1 MNYPV
6 NLKKVIYT
14 SVVPVECGSERGTAF
29 FVAPDTLLTA
39 RHIVVDSAL
48 NNESVIVKTE
58 KQVLCDVDYITG
70 AGEPLDVVLLK
81 CKDYQQ
87 YDHLNLLADVFNEN
101 RQLTIIGYP
110 KELGNCSDIISIDVQ
125 DRLNTKKEDYD
136 TMVVRTDA
144 LPFTSYKGFSGSPVL
159 NEKGSVI
166 GVALQQYGNSIG
178 YISVKSIAELLE
190 KKGVGVSHDWQSE
203 DFSPLGRGTSQR
215 QVEKAIS
222 YAALRYNREL
232 HVADDDL
239 DREIDFFAERKIQN
253 DIESELQRIE
263 GIALSGNLNLGN
275 CLNGYKK
282 GEYEDLYQ
290 LLSEWKAKNNTTTPL
305 KVENFF
311 KNEFEKILPLNEKR
325 KMASVSIVK
334 LKGKAGIGK
343 THYICATAER
353 LSKQQNVY
361 LLFGSQFVE
370 NRDFET
376 QLYELMGIGEQN
388 LEKFNEAMEQE
399 ASNAIIMIDALNE
412 GATENFWNMAML
424 RMSNTLKANH
434 YIKLIVTFRD
444 DEKFDLQVY
453 CRPITLDGFG
463 SKTNEAIEKYFK
475 HYQIADEDG
484 NLRGKFKNEFNEP
497 LFLSIFCQVAHWDIK
512 YMTGNF
518 SYSDLF
524 HEYIKYRNDIVSKG
538 VDEDSHRN
546 VTEKALMKYANY
558 SLYYKNCNDIP
569 RQKARFYADQICRN
583 RTWSHNLLHWLLK
596 ENLMLPTGYE
606 GETLMF
612 GYQKMGDFLMAD
624 VFKRIKMTDKAKVD
638 FILEK
643 GSRSEYSS
651 YRRFIIA
658 LLSEWDLTPELL
670 EDKKSKNESMVRLI
684 LASLR
689 HNSKSNETIL
699 AWMQRN
705 SIYTLQILH
714 DFFSYLPLTIF
725 MDAHHVLKGMDM
737 ADRDKIWSVMVND
750 VYSRR
755 YDEARLERFIDI
767 LYDKTSNED
776 LKKVVIL
783 LCWMCTTPHPFVRGK
798 VMRRLVPLFEGNNS
812 MVSFSLDEF
821 HDCNDPYVVQVC
833 VCAIYGY
840 LLRKHEAKI
849 SAEIA
854 EKVLLY
860 FYQNNHAPEDI
871 LVRQWTMLILALAD
885 ELNANSE
892 YFHQIRPPFSSEN
905 PFASI
910 KDGKRN
916 IGEDYFGTSK
926 GSWKMHQT
934 LYGFSDF
941 KRYILGS
948 NSHDVSYVFVKKDNK
963 TVEAIPL
970 VDIMQLIANIAKHD
984 FGWND
989 ELGKLDDH
997 VYSEGRYNNVTERY
1011 GKKYLWLALYK
1022 ADALLSDCYEVVDE
1036 SRCVFSPELKDLE
1049 PIPYPWHTREYSRID
1064 PTILDKKDAVSYTS
1078 FQTSDIENVE
1088 NISDELWLSKDYP
1101 VQEPRLKVTDIDGS
1115 EWIVLTCYDG
1125 HKTDSEEDTVKDL
1138 FLFTN
1143 AAFVKNN
1150 ELEIFKDWAKDQNFY
1165 GRWMPERRNGSIEY
1179 LWNEYPWALTYK
1191 RTLRDMEDFHREY
1204 KGNPFTLCLSY
1215 EAQLQEEWIGLD
1227 ENEIS
1232 LREASM
1238 PEHRVM
1244 NSLNLY
1250 TAERGV
1256 VRDKADNTIVTRNFA
1271 IGKMNGLVMRKEY
1284 LEKYLSEN
1292 DMTLVFYSLGEK
1304 YVRGRDSYLNIGN
1317 RHDLS
1322 GAFYYVNGG
1331 IKDIQPMHI
1340 SNTLN
1345 NNNIKDEE

>member
-14 SVVPVECGSERGTAF
+14 SVVPVECGSERGTGF

-39 RHIVVDSAL
+39 RHVVVDSAL

-58 KQVLCDVDYITG
+58 KLVLCDVDYIAG
-70 AGEPLDVVLLK
+70 EGEPLDVVLLK

-136 TMVVRTDA
+136 TMVVRTDS
-144 LPFTSYKGFSGSPVL
+144 LPLTSYKGFSGSPVL

-166 GVALQQYGNSIG
+166 GVALQQYGNSMG

-203 DFSPLGRGTSQR
+203 DFSPLGRGTSQK

-239 DREIDFFAERKIQN
+239 DREIDLFANRKIQN
-253 DIESELQRIE
+253 EIESELQRIE
-263 GIALSGNLNLGN
+263 DLILGGSLDFGDCLKKKYPKGNFGTL
-275 CLNGYKK
+275 
-282 GEYEDLYQ
+282 YEN
-290 LLSEWKAKNNTTTPL
+290 LSEWRDSVKANKMKLSTLDFFNNGFVKFGSLL
-305 KVENFF
+305 KDCKLSNYSV
-311 KNEFEKILPLNEKR
+311 LLLTG
-325 KMASVSIVK
+325 MA
-334 LKGKAGIGK
+334 GMGK

-353 LSKQQNVY
+353 LCQHMNVY
-361 LLFGSQFVE
+361 LLFGSLFVE
-370 NRDFET
+370 DRDFET
-376 QLYELMGIGEQN
+376 QLYELMGIEGQN
-388 LEKFNEAMEQE
+388 LNKLNEKMVKVNA
-399 ASNAIIMIDALNE
+399 NAIIMIDALNE
-412 GATENFWNMAML
+412 GATETFWKVAM
-424 RMSNTLKANH
+424 RH
-434 YIKLIVTFRD
+434 IKELLDKYHNIKVVTSYRN
-444 DEKFDLQVY
+444 EE
-453 CRPITLDGFG
+453 GFG
-463 SKTNEAIEKYFK
+463 IPKSSCYNKQISGFRNKVDEAIAKYFK
-475 HYQIADEDG
+475 YYHIEDYG
-484 NLRGKFKNEFNEP
+484 NGLRNKFRIEFNEP
-497 LFLSIFCQVAHWDIK
+497 LFLSMFCQVARGDMK
-512 YMTGNF
+512 YMTGKF
-518 SYSDLF
+518 SYFDLF
-524 HEYIKYRNDIVSKG
+524 HEYLKYRNDIVSKG

-546 VTEKALMKYANY
+546 VTEKVLMQFANY
-558 SLYYKNCNDIP
+558 SLYYKDCNDIP
-569 RQKARFYADQICRN
+569 RRKARCYADQICRN
-583 RTWSHNLLHWLLK
+583 RTWSHNLLYWLLK
-596 ENLMLPTGYE
+596 ENLVLPSGYE

-612 GYQKMGDFLMAD
+612 GYQKLGDFLMAERF
-624 VFKRIKMTDKAKVD
+624 VNNKMTNKAKVD

-643 GSRSEYSS
+643 GSHQENYS
-651 YRRFIIA
+651 YWRFILA
-658 LLSEWDLTPELL
+658 LLPEWELTPVLL
-670 EDKKSKNESMVRLI
+670 ERTKKENHSMVSLI
-684 LASLR
+684 LNSLKHR
-689 HNSKSNETIL
+689 GKNNQAIFD
-699 AWMQRN
+699 WMQSNRVYN
-705 SIYTLQILH
+705 LRILH
-714 DFFSYLPLTIF
+714 DFLSNLSVDVFI
-725 MDAHHVLKGMDM
+725 DANHKLKKMNI
-737 ADRDKIWSVMVND
+737 ADRDKEWSPMVND
-750 VYSRR
+750 IYSSR
-755 YDEARLERFIDI
+755 YDEVRLERFIDI

-798 VMRRLVPLFEGNNS
+798 VMRKLVSLFDGNNS
-812 MVSFSLDEF
+812 MASFALDEF

-860 FYQNNHAPEDI
+860 FYQNNYAPEDI

-892 YFHQIRPPFSSEN
+892 YFHQIRPPFSSGN
-905 PFASI
+905 PFASV
-910 KDGKRN
+910 KDGKGN

-926 GSWKMHQT
+926 GSWKMYQT

-948 NSHDVSYVFVKKDNK
+948 NNHAVSYVFMKKDNK
-963 TVEAIPL
+963 KVDAIPL

-1036 SRCVFSPELKDLE
+1036 SRYVFSPELKDLE
-1049 PIPYPWHTREYSRID
+1049 PIPYPWHTHEYSRID
-1064 PTILDKKDAVSYTS
+1064 PTILDKQDAVSYTS
-1078 FQTSDIENVE
+1078 FQTSDMENVE

-1115 EWIVLTCYDG
+1115 EWIVLTCDDG
-1125 HKTDSEEDTVKDL
+1125 HKTDSKADTVKDL

-1143 AAFVKNN
+1143 ASFVKNN

-1179 LWNEYPWALTYK
+1179 LWNEYPWAQTYK
-1191 RTLRDMEDFHREY
+1191 RTLRDMEDSCKDHKGKKFHLY
-1204 KGNPFTLCLSY
+1204 LSY

-1227 ENEIS
+1227 ENEIN

-1244 NSLNLY
+1244 ECLDLY

-1256 VRDKADNTIVTRNFA
+1256 VRYKADNTIVARNFA
-1271 IGKMNGLVMRKEY
+1271 IGKMNGLAMRKDF
-1284 LEKYLSEN
+1284 LEKYLLEN
-1292 DMTLVFYSLGEK
+1292 DMSLVFYSLGEK
-1304 YVRGRDSYLNIGN
+1304 YVRGRDSYQTIGN
-1317 RHDLS
+1317 RYDLS
-1322 GAFYYVNGG
+1322 GAYYYANGE
-1331 IKDIQPMHI
+1331 INDIQPMHI
-1340 SNTLN
+1340 SNTLDN
-1345 NNNIKDEE
+1345 Q